1 MQEFQGETG
10 EFAGQGGDA
19 RGPPAYKLKH
29 AKSAPGIDS
38 RDRCGMAIYTC
49 NAFLNTKSNGQSRYL
64 LPEIRLLLQADLRSP
79 EHRILSFPFL
89 LPVILQAIE
98 GPA

>member
-1 MQEFQGETG
+1 MT
-10 EFAGQGGDA
+10 A
-19 RGPPAYKLKH
+19 RGDVRRPPAYKLKH
-29 AKSAPGIDS
+29 AKSAPEIYS
-38 RDRCGMAIYTC
+38 RDRCGMAVYIC
-49 NAFLNTKSNGQSRYL
+49 NAFLNTKSNGISRYL

-79 EHRILSFPFL
+79 EHRILPFLLL